1 MRHRPHPSA
10 PPDHHDTQS
19 GSSALRHARQQA
31 LRLDRAF
38 LTSNATGLAV
48 TLVLGAT
55 AGDLLAR
62 RLPGTQ
68 VTVGLVLYLAQV
80 ALLLVTARRFDRRS
94 TRLLDPWQQAYARSG
109 AGAADG
115 HTGDAR

>member
-1 MRHRPHPSA
+1 MRHRP
-10 PPDHHDTQS
+10 Q
-19 GSSALRHARQQA
+19 HAQQQA

-38 LTSNATGLAV
+38 LTSNAIGLAV
-48 TLVLGAT
+48 TLLLGAT
-55 AGDLLAR
+55 AGGLLAR

-68 VTVGLVLYLAQV
+68 VTVGLLLYFAQT
-80 ALLLVTARRFDRRS
+80 ALLLVTARRFDRRC

-115 HTGDAR
+115 GTGNAR